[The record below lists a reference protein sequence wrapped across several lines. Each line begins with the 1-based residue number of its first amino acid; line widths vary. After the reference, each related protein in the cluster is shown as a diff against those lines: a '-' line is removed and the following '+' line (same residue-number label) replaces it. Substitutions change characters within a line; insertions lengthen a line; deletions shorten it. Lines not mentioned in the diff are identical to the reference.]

1 MKKQIVLIKNSMIK
15 KDKNILIKAEKTL
28 TSCKNEDSI
37 YIKELRQSYKE
48 YKSLKTIDK
57 TTNDLYI
64 EHINK
69 LCELIKIK
77 HNANKSLVLM
87 IIVFMVMFIMTTFS
101 TYKYYDISKN
111 LKNNIIKNNK
121 ISSLI
126 VEYESLNNFNA
137 LSLSDISEYQDLIPL
152 TLSVEAKTKDNSNRK
167 MHYNVYIIEKNDGIK
182 KDNIISRDYFLFN
195 VKTNDKDSGIK
206 YLDKA
211 TISNGKLLLF
221 SKDIYSDEKDNI
233 EIRMWIDK
241 NKKQNFLNKR
251 YNFTIYVD
259 GYEV

>member
-1 MKKQIVLIKNSMIK
+1 MAK
-15 KDKNILIKAEKTL
+15 KDKSILLKAEKTL
-28 TSCKNEDSI
+28 TNSKNDNSI
-37 YIKELRQSYKE
+37 YIKELEQSYKE

-69 LCELIKIK
+69 LCELINTKNNI
-77 HNANKSLVLM
+77 NLSLAFML
-87 IIVFMVMFIMTTFS
+87 IVFLVMFILTLYS
-101 TYKYYDISKN
+101 TYKYYDISNN

-126 VEYESLNNFNA
+126 VEYKSLQNFNA
-137 LSLSDISEYQDLIPL
+137 LSLSDVSEYNDLVPL
-152 TLSVEAKTKDNSNRK
+152 TLSIEAKTKDLSNRK
-167 MHYNVYIIEKNDGIK
+167 MHYNVYIIEKMEGIDK
-182 KDNIISRDYFLFN
+182 NNIITKDNFLYN
-195 VKTNDKDSGIK
+195 VKTKDKDSGIK

-211 TISNGKLLLF
+211 IINNNKILLF
-221 SKDIYSDEKDNI
+221 SSDINSGEVDDI

-241 NKKQNFLNKR
+241 NKNSEFLNKK